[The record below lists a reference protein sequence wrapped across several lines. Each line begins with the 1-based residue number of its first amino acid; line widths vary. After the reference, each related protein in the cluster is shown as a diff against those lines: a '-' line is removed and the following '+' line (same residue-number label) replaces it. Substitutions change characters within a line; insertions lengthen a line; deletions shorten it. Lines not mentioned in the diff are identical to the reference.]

1 MSVEEKEVFQS
12 ENTAIVEVYDSPQDM
27 ARKLANMKQMLE
39 LTHKFFRE
47 VMISGQ
53 DYGIIQGTDKPTLLK
68 PGAEKLS
75 EFYGYAPTI
84 RQIEEEKDI
93 QTGFYRARV
102 TVSLVHKRTGVIIA
116 DGVGEANTY
125 EGRYRY
131 RWVPEWKLPK
141 GIDTSSLVSEQRK
154 NKKGET
160 YMAYR
165 IENEDPWTL
174 WNTVLKMAKKRAL
187 VDAVLS
193 ATRSSGIFTQ
203 DVEDLQEW
211 VNTDFEDNLS
221 KQTIQKQQTQQQQT
235 NGKTLSGMSTA
246 AQQKKIHVE
255 AEKKGYN
262 VEALVRERGVESGS
276 TKDLTKQQ
284 ASELISWLL
293 AAPPAQAEREPGMDD
308 EIPMPEPPPF

>member
-1 MSVEEKEVFQS
+1 MSIEEKEVIQS

-27 ARKLANMKQMLE
+27 ARKLANMKQILE

-93 QTGFYRARV
+93 QAGFYRARV

-116 DGVGEANTY
+116 EGVGEANTY

-154 NKKGET
+154 NKKGDT
-160 YMAYR
+160 YMVYR
-165 IENEDPWTL
+165 LENEDPWTL

-211 VNTDFEDNLS
+211 VNAEFEDNF
-221 KQTIQKQQTQQQQT
+221 QKQQAQQQQT
-235 NGKTLSGMSTA
+235 NGKTLSGMSTS
-246 AQQKKIHVE
+246 AQQMKIHKE

-262 VEALVRERGVESGS
+262 VEALLRERGIESGS

-308 EIPMPEPPPF
+308 ETPIPEPPPF

>member
-1 MSVEEKEVFQS
+1 MSIEEKEVIQS

-160 YMAYR
+160 YMVYR
-165 IENEDPWTL
+165 LENEDPWTL

-211 VNTDFEDNLS
+211 VNTDFEDNY
-221 KQTIQKQQTQQQQT
+221 QKQQAQQQQT
-235 NGKTLSGMSTA
+235 NEKTLSGMSTA

-262 VEALVRERGVESGS
+262 VEALVRERGIESGS

-308 EIPMPEPPPF
+308 ETPMPEPPPF